1 MKQQDI
7 MLREFKDTYDTM
19 VAERASGDERAVAHA
34 TRNFHAIAE
43 AFAKRIKVYK
53 KSPARWRGYKA
64 EHQFRCRAYVR
75 VR

>member
-43 AFAKRIKVYK
+43 AFAKRIKV
-53 KSPARWRGYKA
+53 
-64 EHQFRCRAYVR
+64 
-75 VR
+75 